1 MRLTFPTS
9 LSATRVSALGIFFA
23 LLFFP
28 GTIFLRAGAAGA
40 QGQVRLPARQGV
52 AELEARQQR
61 KEGNVFIADGDVDLR
76 YQDVRIRADHME
88 YNAETAE
95 AMARGHVQFD
105 FDNQHLDADEARYNV
120 HSKRGTFA
128 RVRGTVKIDRRPNPA
143 VLITDNPLYFEAEE
157 VERVDER
164 TYVIRKVWLT
174 VCEPER
180 PVWKFYAPRATLRLN
195 EKIALVNANFRV
207 L

>member
-1 MRLTFPTS
+1 MRLPLPTS
-9 LSATRVSALGIFFA
+9 FSATRVSAFGIFFA
-23 LLFFP
+23 FLFFT
-28 GTIFLRAGAAGA
+28 GTVFFEAEAARAAAGA

-164 TYVIRKVWLT
+164 TYLIRKVWLT

-180 PVWKFYAPRATLRLN
+180 PV
-195 EKIALVNANFRV
+195 
-207 L
+207 